1 MQNQLPTRLHGDADA
16 QRNNRAIRR
25 RLAILAITTG
35 LMVALVTASLIWRD
49 NTHVDNVRETPSQVF
64 TIAVSALWGGF
75 AIFFW
80 DLKVAPY
87 LHYRKFLRDIRTGL
101 HRTVEGRLTRFDTQ
115 TTFRNGLGFYAV
127 MVNIGRGDDPED
139 DRLLYWDAS
148 LPKPALHE
156 GDRVLFLVHGN
167 EIIGLQKQ

>member
-1 MQNQLPTRLHGDADA
+1 MWYDKGGGKKHAEPTSCPSARRCRRAAQQPRHSSPAGDTGHHNGTDG
-16 QRNNRAIRR
+16 RA
-25 RLAILAITTG
+25 G
-35 LMVALVTASLIWRD
+35 L
-49 NTHVDNVRETPSQVF
+49 
-64 TIAVSALWGGF
+64 
-75 AIFFW
+75 
-80 DLKVAPY
+80 
-87 LHYRKFLRDIRTGL
+87 RTGL